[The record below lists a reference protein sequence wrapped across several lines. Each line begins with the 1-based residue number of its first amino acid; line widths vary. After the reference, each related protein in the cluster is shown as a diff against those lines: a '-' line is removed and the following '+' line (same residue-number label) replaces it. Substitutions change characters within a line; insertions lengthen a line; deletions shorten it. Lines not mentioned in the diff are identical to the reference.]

1 MSLIRTI
8 YSDSLLVYIFLFMF
22 SGENLDIRI
31 DCYASE
37 QGGASSTQNV
47 NREENVAPKIYPSTQ
62 EVMNLITAECFK
74 TINPSN
80 REELNGFCQYLS
92 NIRQLLIVDNK
103 MGSLIIT
110 VQCNSLQILDGLW
123 EDYCAGHLQ
132 EVARRYLVTEDI
144 LKELGVDE
152 LQLSLTIN
160 EKEYRACRKR
170 LLRHEGR

>member
-1 MSLIRTI
+1 MIF
-8 YSDSLLVYIFLFMF
+8 LLFYIFLFML

-31 DCYASE
+31 DCDASE

-47 NREENVAPKIYPSTQ
+47 NREENVTPKIYPSTQ
-62 EVMNLITAECFK
+62 EVMNLIAAECFK
-74 TINPSN
+74 TIDPSN

-103 MGSLIIT
+103 IGSLIIT
-110 VQCNSLQILDGLW
+110 VQCNSLQILDRLW

-132 EVARRYLVTEDI
+132 EVAQRYLVTKDI

-152 LQLSLTIN
+152 LQLTVTIN
-160 EKEYRACRKR
+160 EGEYRACRKR
-170 LLRHEGR
+170 LLRHEGGYQ

>member
-1 MSLIRTI
+1 
-8 YSDSLLVYIFLFMF
+8 MF

-31 DCYASE
+31 DCHASE

-62 EVMNLITAECFK
+62 EVINLIAAEYFK
-74 TINPSN
+74 TIDPSN
-80 REELNGFCQYLS
+80 REELNGFYQYLS
-92 NIRQLLIVDNK
+92 NIRRLLIVDNK

-132 EVARRYLVTEDI
+132 EVAQWYLVTNDI

-152 LQLSLTIN
+152 LQLTVTIN
-160 EKEYRACRKR
+160 EEEYRVCRKH
-170 LLRHEGR
+170 LLRHEGRYQ